1 MVSIQP
7 LQGSSFG
14 AEVHGLHLPVQGQQQ
29 QQELR
34 QAWYGHGGLLVF
46 KGLPPDAGASAQPA
60 LLGAA
65 AVAAAAAATAAL
77 RSLCESSRVRLA
89 ALRGSSV
96 CGGG

>member
-1 MVSIQP
+1 MSIRP

-14 AEVHGLHLPVQGQQQ
+14 AEVHGLHLPVQQQQ
-29 QQELR
+29 QQQLR

-65 AVAAAAAATAAL
+65 AVAAAAAAAAAL

-89 ALRGSSV
+89 ALRGSSG
-96 CGGG
+96 CGG